1 MRKDEFIQRN
11 ECLLLLTKCLIILF
25 IILYILAI
33 GFSLLGRLFSSCREQ
48 GPFFGVVHGLL
59 LALASL
65 LQSTGSRLTGFS
77 SCSTG
82 AQQLCFSG
90 SRAQNLELF
99 LSSCGTGA
107 QLLCGMRDLPRPVI
121 EPMSHALAGEF
132 STTQPSGKPDLAN
145 LTVYLDRET
154 SHLRS

>member
-1 MRKDEFIQRN
+1 MGKVKATYFSILAWRIQARIYSPWGCKESGTAERLSLSNLIKLRVPVMRKDEFIQRN
-11 ECLLLLTKCLIILF
+11 ECLLLLTKCLIIFF
-25 IILYILAI
+25 IILYILAV

-82 AQQLCFSG
+82 AQ
-90 SRAQNLELF
+90 
-99 LSSCGTGA
+99 
-107 QLLCGMRDLPRPVI
+107 
-121 EPMSHALAGEF
+121 
-132 STTQPSGKPDLAN
+132 
-145 LTVYLDRET
+145 
-154 SHLRS
+154 